1 MKPTADS
8 SDSLACCP
16 GLQSGAGT
24 RRLGLPESLRR
35 RSGGSGCRPGI
46 ARALSLVA
54 LLVLGACQQGGVWAN
69 VPRDDSPDGQA
80 CRREAEQDPEVR
92 RIARTATSGNLAQDE
107 RVREELLAAL
117 PRAWRACMTR
127 RGALPPGG
135 VEQLRRTT
143 F

>member
-1 MKPTADS
+1 MRHATA
-8 SDSLACCP
+8 L
-16 GLQSGAGT
+16 
-24 RRLGLPESLRR
+24 LG
-35 RSGGSGCRPGI
+35 
-46 ARALSLVA
+46 

-69 VPRDDSPDGQA
+69 VPRDDSPAGQA
-80 CRREAEQDPEVR
+80 CRREAAEDPEVR
-92 RIARTATSGNLAQDE
+92 RLAGSATSGNLAQDE

-135 VEQLRRTT
+135 VEQVRRVT

>member
-1 MKPTADS
+1 M
-8 SDSLACCP
+8 
-16 GLQSGAGT
+16 
-24 RRLGLPESLRR
+24 RRAAAILGLML
-35 RSGGSGCRPGI
+35 
-46 ARALSLVA
+46 
-54 LLVLGACQQGGVWAN
+54 LGACQQGGVWAN

-80 CRREAEQDPEVR
+80 CRREAADDPEVR
-92 RIARTATSGNLAQDE
+92 QIARSAASGNPAQDE
-107 RVREELLAAL
+107 RVREQLLVAL

>member
-1 MKPTADS
+1 MRQAIA
-8 SDSLACCP
+8 L
-16 GLQSGAGT
+16 
-24 RRLGLPESLRR
+24 LGL
-35 RSGGSGCRPGI
+35 
-46 ARALSLVA
+46 
-54 LLVLGACQQGGVWAN
+54 LLLGACQQGGAWAN

-80 CRREAEQDPEVR
+80 CRREAADDPEVR
-92 RIARTATSGNLAQDE
+92 RIARSAASGNPAQDE

-135 VEQLRRTT
+135 VEQVRRVT

>member
-1 MKPTADS
+1 MRHV
-8 SDSLACCP
+8 LALT
-16 GLQSGAGT
+16 G
-24 RRLGLPESLRR
+24 
-35 RSGGSGCRPGI
+35 
-46 ARALSLVA
+46 
-54 LLVLGACQQGGVWAN
+54 LVLLAACQQGGVWAN

-92 RIARTATSGNLAQDE
+92 RIASSAAYGNPAHDE
-107 RVREELLAAL
+107 RVRQEMLAAL

-135 VEQLRRTT
+135 VEQVRRVT